1 MNNTKRAI
9 EESFPIVEI
18 NKLAVPERN
27 AFKPIYTMH
36 KWFARRSS
44 SVFRAILL
52 AAMKPAGTD
61 IMEEFYKDHT
71 NDPDT
76 NGIVILDPFMGG
88 GTTVVE
94 ALRLGCKVIGIDL
107 NPVAW
112 FIVKTEVEP
121 VDIDEL
127 KKSFERLS
135 NRIVSWSGK
144 PLKETL
150 LDLYK
155 TECPSC
161 GNKDADIIY
170 TFWVKSAPCTTGT
183 CEHQTPL
190 FSDYIIAH
198 KKPSIRYYE
207 DCECP
212 ECNKKFDW
220 EIEPAALIGNKS
232 LMINATQFSAG
243 IGRASARWSYAP
255 EKSKTDCPWCK
266 KSVTPVVKNNKKKR
280 KKVPLNILFCPSC
293 EEVWQYRGELKTD
306 SILECPTCK
315 YSYNP
320 NEGTLPAKGKF
331 ICRGTCNGNVDAII
345 SAIRKLPKD
354 QLLPIRPYAIEGYC
368 DHCSGN
374 SKNGNGKK
382 EKFFEIEDDDDN
394 IETINN
400 NSSSMLVKNNGKFFK
415 RFTSQDLAKY
425 QQAKEIWKQQKS
437 TLPYPK
443 SEVPVGEK
451 TKSGLIAHHY
461 NYWNQMFNERQLLAL
476 STLLNEIDK
485 EEDQIMKE
493 MLLSP
498 FFVMIESYNMFTRY
512 NFGGDKSEGVFA
524 RHDYQPKNTPLE
536 GSIWGSV
543 YGKNSLIKCYEKL
556 IEGKEFAENPFDR
569 KVIEGSNNTEL
580 VSSDES
586 INPSENDKILLSQ
599 SSSSL
604 TSNKSI
610 DKIDLVITD
619 PPYAGNV
626 NYSELADFF
635 YVWLRLL
642 LKNTYPQFLPEYT
655 PKTEEVI
662 ENKTRGKS
670 SEDFKEGLKSI
681 FIECN
686 RVSKATAPLVFTFHH
701 SEDTAWEALLDAV
714 CEAGY
719 FIEAVYPIHG
729 EAENSLHLMNNEA
742 ISYDLIHVCK
752 KRESNVAN
760 KRSWAGVRQEIKK
773 RAREEIRLIESGTYG
788 NETLPAPDVN
798 ILLIGKCLELYS
810 KHYGNVVDY
819 KDQPVPVKEA
829 LEEIKMMVDQL
840 LTKDNPL
847 PPELEDIDVPS
858 YIYLTALCSNKEITV
873 DSVSKIVRGIIE
885 PSELREYGL
894 IIKRR
899 EERSRTFYVKQPSE
913 RLNELKEEFRNGS
926 GSQQTLFNDTEMRLP
941 ENILLV
947 DVLHFLLGLAESG
960 DNLLPWLEK
969 FGGLK
974 PQIRA
979 ALEHMMRENKNFVSP
994 AKKVLGLL
1002 DERTLFTNTDISQQ
1016 VKG

>member
-61 IMEEFYKDHT
+61 IMKEFYKDHT

-76 NGIVILDPFMGG
+76 NGKVILDPFMGG

-135 NRIVSWSGK
+135 KRIVSWSGK

-183 CEHQTPL
+183 CEHLTPL
-190 FSDYIIAH
+190 FSDYIISH

-207 DCECP
+207 DCVCP
-212 ECNKKFDW
+212 ECNKKLDW

-232 LMINATQFSAG
+232 LMLNATQFSAG
-243 IGRASARWSYAP
+243 IGRASARWSFAP
-255 EKSKTDCPWCK
+255 EKTKTVCPWCS
-266 KSVTPVVKNNKKKR
+266 KSVTPIVKNNKKKR
-280 KKVPLNILFCPSC
+280 KKVPINVLFCPSC
-293 EEVWQYRGELKTD
+293 EEVWQYRGELTTD
-306 SILECPTCK
+306 SYVECPTCK
-315 YSYNP
+315 HSYNP
-320 NEGTLPAKGKF
+320 NEANLPAKGKF

-354 QLLPIRPYAIEGYC
+354 QLLPVRPYAIEGYC
-368 DHCSGN
+368 EHCSGN
-374 SKNGNGKK
+374 KNGNRKK
-382 EKFFEIEDDDDN
+382 EKFFEMEEDEDIEVTD
-394 IETINN
+394 N
-400 NSSSMLVKNNGKFFK
+400 NSSSILVKNNGKFFK

-425 QQAKEIWKQQKS
+425 QQAKEIWEQQKS

-443 SEVPVGEK
+443 SEIPVGEK

-461 NYWNQMFNERQLLAL
+461 NYWYQMFNERQLLAL
-476 STLLNEIDK
+476 STLLNEINK
-485 EEDQIMKE
+485 ENNQVLKE
-493 MLLSP
+493 MLLLTFSHTL
-498 FFVMIESYNMFTRY
+498 EANNLFTRTLSKR
-512 NFGGDKSEGVFA
+512 NTPGGTPPGGIFS
-524 RHDYQPKNTPLE
+524 RHDYQPKITLGEQNIFGTVSGQKTLTNC
-536 GSIWGSV
+536 WV
-543 YGKNSLIKCYEKL
+543 KVL
-556 IEGKEFAENPFDR
+556 EGKEFNWNPFDR
-569 KVIEGSNNTEL
+569 EIKDGRQIAVPNKETIS
-580 VSSDES
+580 
-586 INPSENDKILLSQ
+586 PSENDSLLFSQ
-599 SSSSL
+599 SSSNIL
-604 TSNKSI
+604 TSEKV
-610 DKIDLVITD
+610 DFVITD

-635 YVWLRLL
+635 YVWLRLA

-662 ENKTRGKS
+662 ENKTRGKT

-686 RVSKATAPLVFTFHH
+686 RVSKVTAPLIFTFHH
-701 SEDTAWEALLDAV
+701 SEDAAWEALLDAV

-719 FIEAVYPIHG
+719 FIEGVYPIHG

-742 ISYDLIHVCK
+742 ISYDLIHVCN
-752 KRESNVAN
+752 KRENN
-760 KRSWAGVRQEIKK
+760 QTTKRSWAGVRQEIKK
-773 RAREEIRLIESGTYG
+773 RAREEIRLIETGTYG

-819 KDQPVPVKEA
+819 KDQPVPVKDA

-840 LTKDNPL
+840 LTKDHPL

-885 PSELREYGL
+885 PAELREYGL

-913 RLNELKEEFRNGS
+913 RLNELKEIFRNS
-926 GSQQTLFNDTEMRLP
+926 SSSQHTLFNDTEIRLP

-994 AKKVLGLL
+994 AQKVLGLL

-1016 VKG
+1016 GKG

>member
-76 NGIVILDPFMGG
+76 NGKVILDPFMGG

-144 PLKETL
+144 ALKETL

-190 FSDYIIAH
+190 FSDYIIAY

-207 DCECP
+207 DSECP

-243 IGRASARWSYAP
+243 IGRASARWAFAP
-255 EKSKTDCPWCK
+255 EKSKTNCPWCS
-266 KSVTPVVKNNKKKR
+266 KSVTPIVKNNKKKR
-280 KKVPLNILFCPSC
+280 KKVPLNVLFCPSC

-306 SILECPTCK
+306 SMLECPTCK
-315 YSYNP
+315 HSYNP
-320 NEGTLPAKGKF
+320 NEGNLPAKGKF

-354 QLLPIRPYAIEGYC
+354 QLLPVRPYAIEGYC
-368 DHCSGN
+368 ELCSGN
-374 SKNGNGKK
+374 KNGNSKK
-382 EKFFEIEDDDDN
+382 EKFFEMEEDEDIEVTD
-394 IETINN
+394 N
-400 NSSSMLVKNNGKFFK
+400 NSSSILVRNNGKFFK

-425 QQAKEIWKQQKS
+425 QQAKEIWEQQKS

-443 SEVPVGEK
+443 SEIPIGEK

-461 NYWNQMFNERQLLAL
+461 NYWYQMFNERQLLAL
-476 STLLNEIDK
+476 STLLSEIDK
-485 EEDQIMKE
+485 EKSQNIKE
-493 MLLSP
+493 MLLSLSIRV
-498 FFVMIESYNMFTRY
+498 FESNNLFTWYNKKRY
-512 NFGGDKSEGVFA
+512 ESEGIFT
-524 RHDYQPKNTPLE
+524 RHDYSPKVNIPE
-536 GSIWGSV
+536 GNIWGTA
-543 YGKNSLIKCYEKL
+543 YGKNSIIKSFDKI
-556 IEGKEFAENPFDR
+556 IEGKNFCYNPFDR
-569 KVIEGSNNTEL
+569 IIRNNTYEEFVEKVYSNEKVIP
-580 VSSDES
+580 SSDEFDLHS
-586 INPSENDKILLSQ
+586 NNAMRINSLVNSEVDF
-599 SSSSL
+599 
-604 TSNKSI
+604 
-610 DKIDLVITD
+610 VITD
-619 PPYAGNV
+619 PPYSGNV
-626 NYSELADFF
+626 NYSELSDFF
-635 YVWLRLL
+635 YVWLRLI
-642 LKNTYPQFLPEYT
+642 LKSTYSQFQPEIS
-655 PKTEEVI
+655 PKVEEIV
-662 ENKTRGKS
+662 ENRTRGKS
-670 SEDFKEGLKSI
+670 ANDFKEGLCNVFK
-681 FIECN
+681 ECFKI
-686 RVSKATAPLVFTFHH
+686 SKDSSSLIFTFHH
-701 SEDTAWEALLDAV
+701 AEDTAWEALLDSV
-714 CEAGY
+714 CFAGY
-719 FIEAVYPIHG
+719 YIEAVYPIHG
-729 EAENSLHLMNNEA
+729 EAENAPNLVNKEA
-742 ISYDLIHVCK
+742 ISYDLIHVCN
-752 KRESNVAN
+752 KREGNQIS

-773 RAREEIRLIESGTYG
+773 RAREEIKLIESGRYG
-788 NETLPAPDVN
+788 NEALPAPDVN

-819 KDQPVPVKEA
+819 KDQPVPIKEA

-885 PSELREYGL
+885 PSELREYG
-894 IIKRR
+894 IIVKGR
-899 EERSRTFYVKQPSE
+899 ESRGRTFEVKQPLE
-913 RLNELKEEFRNGS
+913 RLNKLKEKFRNEN
-926 GSQQTLFNDTEMRLP
+926 GSQQTLFDDTEIRLP

-947 DVLHFLLGLAESG
+947 DVLHFLIGLAESG

-979 ALEHMMRENKNFVSP
+979 ALEYMMRENKNFVSP

-1016 VKG
+1016 GKG

>member
-1 MNNTKRAI
+1 MKRAI

-76 NGIVILDPFMGG
+76 NGKVILDPFMGG

-94 ALRLGCKVIGIDL
+94 ALRLGCKVIGVDL

-183 CEHQTPL
+183 CDHQTPL
-190 FSDYIIAH
+190 FSDYIISH

-220 EIEPAALIGNKS
+220 EIEPAALIGNES

-255 EKSKTDCPWCK
+255 EKTKTDCPWCSK
-266 KSVTPVVKNNKKKR
+266 NVTPIVKNNKKKR
-280 KKVPLNILFCPSC
+280 KKVPLNVLYCPSC

-315 YSYNP
+315 YPYNP
-320 NEGTLPAKGKF
+320 NEGNLPAKGKF
-331 ICRGTCNGNVDAII
+331 ICRGTCNGNVDTII
-345 SAIRKLPKD
+345 NAIRKMQKI
-354 QLLPIRPYAIEGYC
+354 QLLPMRPYALEGYC
-368 DHCSGN
+368 EQCSSN
-374 SKNGNGKK
+374 KNGKSKK
-382 EKFFEIEDDDDN
+382 GKFFDMEEDEDIELTD
-394 IETINN
+394 N
-400 NSSSMLVKNNGKFFK
+400 NSASILVKNNGKFFK

-425 QQAKEIWKQQKS
+425 QQAKDNWEQQKDR
-437 TLPYPK
+437 LPYPK
-443 SEVPVGEK
+443 SEIPIGEK

-461 NYWNQMFNERQLLAL
+461 NYWYQMFNERQLLAH

-485 EEDQIMKE
+485 EDNQVLKE
-493 MLLSP
+493 MLLSA
-498 FFVMIESYNMFTRY
+498 FVTALEGNNTFCRY
-512 NFGGDKSEGVFA
+512 TISGGNKSQGIFS
-524 RHDYQPKNTPLE
+524 RHDFQPKLTFTENNL
-536 GSIWGSV
+536 WGSE
-543 YGKNSLIKCYEKL
+543 YGHGMFSNKFNLV
-556 IEGKEFAENPFDR
+556 IEGKSFCLEPYDR
-569 KVIEGSNNTEL
+569 KIGLDDNKFVKSNEKIQPDN
-580 VSSDES
+580 ES
-586 INPSENDKILLSQ
+586 ALILSQ
-599 SSSSL
+599 SSA
-604 TSNKSI
+604 SI
-610 DKIDLVITD
+610 RLNNDFVDYVITD

-626 NYSELADFF
+626 NYSELSDFF
-635 YVWLRLL
+635 YVWLRIL
-642 LKNTYPQFLPEYT
+642 LKDVYQQFLPEQT
-655 PKTEEVI
+655 PKAEEVI
-662 ENKTRGKS
+662 ENRTRGKTAD
-670 SEDFKEGLKSI
+670 DFKDGLKNVFRETYRI
-681 FIECN
+681 
-686 RVSKATAPLVFTFHH
+686 SKDSASLIFTFHH
-701 SEDTAWEALLDAV
+701 SEDAAWEALLNAV

-719 FIEAVYPIHG
+719 LIEAVYPIHG
-729 EAENSLHLMNNEA
+729 EAETSLHLMNNEA

-752 KRESNVAN
+752 KRESNVTSR
-760 KRSWAGVRQEIKK
+760 RSWAGVRQEIKQ
-773 RAREEIRLIESGTYG
+773 RAREEIMLIESGRYG

-840 LTKDNPL
+840 LTKENPL
-847 PPELEDIDVPS
+847 SAELEDIDIPS
-858 YIYLTALCSNKEITV
+858 YVYFTSLCSHKEIKM
-873 DSVSKIVRGIIE
+873 DDVSKRVRGIIE
-885 PSELREYGL
+885 PSVLREKGI

-899 EERSRTFYVKQPSE
+899 DSRSKTYYVKQPLE
-913 RLNELKEEFRNGS
+913 RLNELKDKFRNGS
-926 GSQQTLFNDTEMRLP
+926 NSQQTLFNDTEIRLP

-960 DNLLPWLEK
+960 DNLLPWLVK

-979 ALEHMMRENKNFVSP
+979 GLEHMMRVNKNFVSS

-1002 DERTLFTNTDISQQ
+1002 DERTLFTNTDISQRG
-1016 VKG
+1016 KG

>member
-76 NGIVILDPFMGG
+76 NGKVILDPFMGG

-121 VDIDEL
+121 VDIDQL
-127 KKSFERLS
+127 KESFERLS
-135 NRIVSWSGK
+135 NRVVSWSGK

-183 CEHQTPL
+183 CDHQTPL
-190 FSDYIIAH
+190 FKDYIIAH
-198 KKPSIRYYE
+198 KNPSIRYYE

-243 IGRASARWSYAP
+243 VGRASARWSYAP
-255 EKSKTDCPWCK
+255 EKSKVDCPWCNK
-266 KSVTPVVKNNKKKR
+266 NVTPIVKNNKKKR
-280 KKVPLNILFCPSC
+280 KEVTLNVLFCPSC
-293 EEVWQYRGELKTD
+293 EEVWQYRGEIKTD
-306 SILECPTCK
+306 SIVECPTCK
-315 YSYNP
+315 RAYNP
-320 NEGTLPAKGKF
+320 NEGNLPAKGKF
-331 ICRGTCNGNVDAII
+331 ICRGTCNGNVDTII

-368 DHCSGN
+368 EHCAGIKE
-374 SKNGNGKK
+374 SKRKK
-382 EKFFEIEDDDDN
+382 EKFFEIEEDED
-394 IETINN
+394 IEVTDN
-400 NSSSMLVKNNGKFFK
+400 NSPSILSKNNGKFFK

-425 QQAKEIWKQQKS
+425 QKAKEIWEQQKS

-443 SEVPVGEK
+443 SEIPVGAE
-451 TKSGLIAHHY
+451 TKRLNEHHY
-461 NYWNQMFNERQLLAL
+461 NYWYQMFNERQLLAL

-485 EEDQIMKE
+485 EVNQTLKE
-493 MLLSP
+493 MILTA
-498 FFVMIESYNMFTRY
+498 FFSALETSNMFTRY
-512 NFGGDKSEGVFA
+512 HSTRFLSAGVFA
-524 RHDYQPKNTPLE
+524 RHDYQPKATVCENNV
-536 GSIWGSV
+536 WGSKFGNQTFLNTFQKV
-543 YGKNSLIKCYEKL
+543 L
-556 IEGKEFAENPFDR
+556 EGKEFGMAPRDTKYENASYSQFLSG
-569 KVIEGSNNTEL
+569 EF
-580 VSSDES
+580 VSHLSHKKKYE
-586 INPSENDKILLSQ
+586 LLSN
-599 SSSSL
+599 SSVNL
-604 TSNKSI
+604 KMI
-610 DKIDLVITD
+610 EQVADFVITD

-635 YVWLRLL
+635 YVWLRLI
-642 LKNTYPQFLPEYT
+642 LKNTYPQFLPEFT
-655 PKTEEVI
+655 PKTEEVV

-670 SEDFKEGLKSI
+670 SEDFKEGLKSV

-686 RVSKATAPLVFTFHH
+686 RVSKDTSPLVFTFHH

-752 KRESNVAN
+752 KREINITT
-760 KRSWAGVRQEIKK
+760 KRAWAGIRQEIKQ
-773 RAREEIRLIESGTYG
+773 RAREEIKLIESGRYG
-788 NETLPAPDVN
+788 NEPLPAPDVN
-798 ILLIGKCLELYS
+798 ILMIGKCLELYS
-810 KHYGNVVDY
+810 KHYGNIVDY
-819 KDQPVPVKEA
+819 KDQLVPIKDA

-840 LTKDNPL
+840 LTKDHPL

-885 PSELREYGL
+885 PAELREYG
-894 IIKRR
+894 IIVKGR
-899 EERSRTFYVKQPSE
+899 ENRGRTFEVKQPSE
-913 RLNELKEEFRNGS
+913 RLNELKEKFRNGS
-926 GSQQTLFNDTEMRLP
+926 SSQQTLFNDTEIHLP
-941 ENILLV
+941 EKILLV
-947 DVLHFLLGLAESG
+947 DVLHYLLGLAESG

-979 ALEHMMRENKNFVSP
+979 ALEHMMRANKNFVSP

-1016 VKG
+1016 DKG